1 MFVLIYTS
9 THPHQVQKY
18 YKLWL
23 STVYIVGWKRGNGE
37 ARKQVRTRTS
47 TFYFLHFSFSS
58 VLLECFAINV
68 DLSVSNSQFKSK
80 LAGAMQYTVTKS
92 CSTVKHFN
100 YMLMK
105 WNYYLNS
112 SEQ

>member
-23 STVYIVGWKRGNGE
+23 PTVYIAGWKRGNGE
-37 ARKQVRTRTS
+37 ARKQMRTRTF

-58 VLLECFAINV
+58 VLLECFIINIEV
-68 DLSVSNSQFKSK
+68 SLSNSKFKSK
-80 LAGAMQYTVTKS
+80 LTGAMQYTVTKA
-92 CSTVKHFN
+92 
-100 YMLMK
+100 
-105 WNYYLNS
+105 
-112 SEQ
+112 